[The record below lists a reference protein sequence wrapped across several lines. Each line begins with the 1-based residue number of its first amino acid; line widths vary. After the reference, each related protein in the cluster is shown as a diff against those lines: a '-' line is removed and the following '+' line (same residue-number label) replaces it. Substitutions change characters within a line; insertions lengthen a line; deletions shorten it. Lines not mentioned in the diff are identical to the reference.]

1 MLQQMFWFMGVVED
15 RYDPEQMGR
24 VKVRIFGQH
33 TADTTLIPTED
44 LPWAHVMMPSNSA
57 SISGIGHSPTGLVE
71 GSWVVGFFADGENCQ
86 DPIVMGSL
94 PGKPSQDVSSLKAFK
109 DPTGNYPRWINETD
123 VSYVAR
129 DKWSSHPSY
138 AKKAAQQN
146 KDNETA
152 SAPKLDTTSNPQA
165 DSYYERGSWSEPS
178 ARDGSGG
185 EYPFVH
191 VYETEQGILRE
202 YDDTRGAPRIHEFHP
217 SGTFYEVYPEGKKVT
232 KVVSDNYTII
242 FGKDHVL
249 IQGDAD
255 ITIEGDVR
263 HLIKGDYTV
272 EVGGDYNLKV
282 HGGRNTKIT
291 KNDNIEILGNLN
303 TNIKEDQIHRVGN
316 DQTLLVDNNKTE
328 SIGGKSALTVTG
340 AADITML
347 DTYSMFSSGAQQIS
361 TNDSQ
366 RFLSKAGL
374 EFGSEA
380 DWNLTCNANLTITTK
395 GNFNIETDGNF
406 VAHSKG
412 SSAFTSDTTSTMTS
426 TGAFGVTA
434 SRIDLN

>member
-1 MLQQMFWFMGVVED
+1 MFWFIGVVED

-24 VKVRIFGQH
+24 VKVRVFGLH
-33 TADTTLIPTED
+33 TDDITRITTED
-44 LPWAHVMMPSNSA
+44 LPWANVMMPANTA
-57 SISGIGHSPTGLVE
+57 SISGLGNSPTGLVE
-71 GSWVVGFFADGENCQ
+71 GSWVVGFFADGENSQ
-86 DPIVMGSL
+86 DPIIMGSL
-94 PGKPSQDVSSLKAFK
+94 PGKPTQSPSDLRAFK
-109 DPTGNYPRWINETD
+109 DPTGNYPRWLNDTD
-123 VSYVAR
+123 VSLVAR
-129 DKWSSHPSY
+129 DKWKTHPSY
-138 AKKAAQQN
+138 VKKYTQQN
-146 KDNETA
+146 KDIETA
-152 SAPKLDTTSNPQA
+152 AAPKLDTTTTPGA
-165 DSYYERGSWSEPS
+165 DSLYERGSWSEPS
-178 ARDGSGG
+178 PRDDNGG

-202 YDDTRGAPRIHEFHP
+202 YDDTKGAPRIHEFHP
-217 SGTFYEVYPEGKKVT
+217 SGTFYEVYPEGKKLT

-255 ITIEGDVR
+255 VTIEGDVR

-291 KNDNIEILGNLN
+291 KNDNIEIIGNS
-303 TNIKEDQIHRVGN
+303 NINVKESQIQRIGV

-328 SIGGKSALTVTG
+328 SIGGKSTFTCTG
-340 AADITML
+340 AADLTFL
-347 DTYSMFSSGAQQIS
+347 DTYTMFSAGAQAIS
-361 TNDSQ
+361 TNSSQ
-366 RFLSKAGL
+366 RFLSQGGL
-374 EFGSEA
+374 EFGSES

-412 SSAFTSDTTSTMTS
+412 SSAFTSDTTSTMNS
-426 TGAFGVTA
+426 TGTFGITA